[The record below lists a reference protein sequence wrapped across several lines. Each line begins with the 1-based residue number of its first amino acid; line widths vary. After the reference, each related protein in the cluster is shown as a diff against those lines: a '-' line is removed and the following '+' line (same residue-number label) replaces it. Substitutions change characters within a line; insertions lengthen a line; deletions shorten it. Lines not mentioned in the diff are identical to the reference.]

1 MEEREW
7 FCNGCGRKLRLG
19 PSPQE
24 DVFTGRKEWGYFS
37 EKDLQID
44 EFLLCEKCYDQMIGK
59 FVIPVKKYQ
68 KIEVLQ
74 EERSLS

>member
-1 MEEREW
+1 MKEKEW
-7 FCNGCGRKLRLG
+7 FCNGCGRKLQLG

-37 EKDLQID
+37 QKDLEVH
-44 EFLLCEKCYDQMIGK
+44 EFLLCEKCYDEMIEK
-59 FVIPVKKYQ
+59 FAIPVKKSQ

-74 EERSLS
+74 EGKSFS